1 VSQNTGMHVEEL
13 FIAYYPDGSRAGEF
27 ASEVEALRFLYRE
40 ACARLGRIPLRFD
53 DLGRWQRPLPTL
65 PEVST

>member
-1 VSQNTGMHVEEL
+1 MYVEEL

-40 ACARLGRIPLRFD
+40 ASALLNSISLKLEHP
-53 DLGRWQRPLPTL
+53 GRWRRPL
-65 PEVST
+65 EGRR

>member
-1 VSQNTGMHVEEL
+1 MTQPPLHVEEL

-40 ACARLGRIPLRFD
+40 ACALLEQILKLDRPGARWLHPLEK
-53 DLGRWQRPLPTL
+53 T
-65 PEVST
+65 